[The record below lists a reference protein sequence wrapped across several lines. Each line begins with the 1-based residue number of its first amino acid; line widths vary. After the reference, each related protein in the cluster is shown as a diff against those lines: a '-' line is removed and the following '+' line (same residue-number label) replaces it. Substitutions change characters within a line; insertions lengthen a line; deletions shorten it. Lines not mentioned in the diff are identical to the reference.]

1 MPAGADPIDCHN
13 LQALFALCNRRYFN
27 GTLQYSDDFIVR
39 YSAAERQMG
48 RFRYCSE
55 TRQPLAIELSS
66 RLRDHPLALRSILVR
81 QMIPMLALQSYRDTG
96 DDTFLDRAPLYGHLF
111 IEPGIGAFF
120 LAQMEHL
127 NLQFPELCLTVKP
140 RFGSGALFNQS
151 LVPTARLVVIPSDP
165 VTNTGYI
172 YRLHDKAPTRWR
184 ELREM
189 AWLHHN
195 AHDISV
201 LRVAGALAEAY
212 PVLRK
217 DNQPRANTR
226 AWLETDFDLVIQ
238 ELRDHRLTAEL
249 TAPGTQPASEAISQQ
264 FAGWHPE
271 AYSGY

>member
-1 MPAGADPIDCHN
+1 MPFGADPIDCN
-13 LQALFALCNRRYFN
+13 DLQAQFELCNQRYFN
-27 GTLQYSDDFIVR
+27 GTLVFSESFVVR

-48 RFRYCSE
+48 RFRSCPD
-55 TRQPLAIELSS
+55 TQQPLAIELSS
-66 RLRDHPLALRSILVR
+66 RLRDHPRALRSAMVR
-81 QMIPMLALQSYRDTG
+81 EMIAMLALQSYRESG
-96 DDTFLDRAPLYGHLF
+96 DETFLDREPLYGHLF

-127 NLQFPELCLTVKP
+127 NLQFPELGLTVKP
-140 RFGSGALFNQS
+140 RFGSGSLFDQS
-151 LVPTARLVVIPSDP
+151 RIPAARLVVI
-165 VTNTGYI
+165 VTDQAANTGVI
-172 YRLHDKAPTRWR
+172 YRLHDKAPTQWR

-217 DNQPRANTR
+217 DNYPRANSR
-226 AWLETDFDLVIQ
+226 ARREPDFDLVVQ

-249 TAPGTQPASEAISQQ
+249 SAPGAQPEPEAVGEQ
-264 FAGWHPE
+264 FAGWNPE

>member
-1 MPAGADPIDCHN
+1 MPSGADPIDCNN
-13 LQALFALCNRRYFN
+13 LQAQFDLCNARYFS
-27 GTLQYSDDFIVR
+27 GTLYGDDSFIVR

-48 RFRYCSE
+48 RFRYCPD
-55 TRQPLAIELSS
+55 THQPLAIELSS
-66 RLRDHPLALRSILVR
+66 RLREHPKALRSILVR
-81 QMIPMLALQSYRDTG
+81 EMISMLALQSYRETG
-96 DDTFLDRAPLYGHLF
+96 DDTFLDREPLYGHLF

-120 LAQMEHL
+120 LAQLEHL
-127 NLQFPELCLTVKP
+127 NLQFPELGLTVKP
-140 RFGSGALFNQS
+140 RFGSGSLFDQS
-151 LVPTARLVVIPSDP
+151 RIPAARLVLIATSPTD
-165 VTNTGYI
+165 NTGVI
-172 YRLHDKAPTRWR
+172 YRLHDKAPTQWR

-217 DNQPRANTR
+217 DNQPRANSR
-226 AWLETDFDLVIQ
+226 ARQETEFDLAVQ
-238 ELRDHRLTAEL
+238 ELRDHRLTSEL
-249 TAPGTQPASEAISQQ
+249 TPPGAQPEPEALGDQ